1 MNQVYLE
8 WKIIV
13 ISRFKIIQ
21 MKNTLYIG
29 FDLYGNAG
37 LWDKI
42 LPYSLEFAQ
51 IKAPPPH
58 PQCLWRSEPYVST
71 NLNKLQWEFFLNHI
85 NNLEWKCNCLSMKY
99 HCFVPMKVQCNYS
112 KKKSLLFTRYVKQA
126 HVSS

>member
-37 LWDKI
+37 LWDKK

-51 IKAPPPH
+51 IKAPPP
-58 PQCLWRSEPYVST
+58 PPPVS
-71 NLNKLQWEFFLNHI
+71 
-85 NNLEWKCNCLSMKY
+85 LEVWALCIHKFK
-99 HCFVPMKVQCNYS
+99 
-112 KKKSLLFTRYVKQA
+112 
-126 HVSS
+126 